1 MSSVLPDAVSLLWT
15 LTARDRG
22 EFSEASAD
30 DRAIQKQVFPQ
41 LAWWAKENAVEL
53 GLQPHVDKERP
64 ISVAAAHSTVRI
76 DVDGQPQ
83 VVTVLQVVQRR
94 PDLAAADHRLGG
106 IVPKAGATVV
116 IDAAGVVRYVI
127 SKSLPAAGAPGG
139 DVRLDELARTVD
151 RFDRSDPR
159 AAYRGATD
167 GRMRVNFA
175 LLHGGHTPVE
185 EE

>member
-1 MSSVLPDAVSLLWT
+1 M
-15 LTARDRG
+15 
-22 EFSEASAD
+22 
-30 DRAIQKQVFPQ
+30 FPQ
-41 LAWWAKENAVEL
+41 LAKWAKENAVEL

-94 PDLAAADHRLGG
+94 PDLAAADHRLDG

-127 SKSLPAAGAPGG
+127 SKSLPAAPRRRGPGPTSG
-139 DVRLDELARTVD
+139 ST
-151 RFDRSDPR
+151 SWP
-159 AAYRGATD
+159 
-167 GRMRVNFA
+167 GRWTASTGPIPGPPTGRRPTA
-175 LLHGGHTPVE
+175 GCG
-185 EE
+185 